1 MQWGFYCPIALM
13 INFTERGKPMGSMLV
28 ASGGGGDGSM
38 SGLLSTFT
46 QVFTWFITQ
55 IRTLVTTI
63 IENPLLMLMT
73 SILMCGAAIG
83 LFVRLM
89 KSV

>member
-1 MQWGFYCPIALM
+1 M
-13 INFTERGKPMGSMLV
+13 SMLV
-28 ASGGGGDGSM
+28 ISGSTTGGSM

-46 QVFTWFITQ
+46 QVFSWFITQ
-55 IRTLVTTI
+55 IGTLVTTVI
-63 IENPLLMLMT
+63 DNPLLMLMT

-83 LFVRLM
+83 LFVRLL

>member
-1 MQWGFYCPIALM
+1 MSGMLIA
-13 INFTERGKPMGSMLV
+13 

-38 SGLLSTFT
+38 GGLLSTFT

-55 IRTLVTTI
+55 IGTLVTTVI
-63 IENPLLMLMT
+63 NNPLLMLMT

>member
-1 MQWGFYCPIALM
+1 MPSAL
-13 INFTERGKPMGSMLV
+13 I
-28 ASGGGGDGSM
+28 ASGATEGGSM

-46 QVFTWFITQ
+46 QVFTWMISSIT
-55 IRTLVTTI
+55 TLVKTI
-63 IENPLLMLMT
+63 IDNPLLMLMT
-73 SILMCGAAIG
+73 AILMCGAAIG

>member
-1 MQWGFYCPIALM
+1 MSAMLIAA
-13 INFTERGKPMGSMLV
+13 GS
-28 ASGGGGDGSM
+28 GGDGSM

-55 IRTLVTTI
+55 IGTLVTTVI
-63 IENPLLMLMT
+63 DNPLLMLMT
-73 SILMCGAAIG
+73 SILMCGAAVG
-83 LFVRLM
+83 LFVRLL

>member
-1 MQWGFYCPIALM
+1 MESMFIAFAVQFGGVQNML
-13 INFTERGKPMGSMLV
+13 IAAGS
-28 ASGGGGDGSM
+28 GGGDGSM

-55 IRTLVTTI
+55 IGTLVTTVI
-63 IENPLLMLMT
+63 DNPLLMLMT